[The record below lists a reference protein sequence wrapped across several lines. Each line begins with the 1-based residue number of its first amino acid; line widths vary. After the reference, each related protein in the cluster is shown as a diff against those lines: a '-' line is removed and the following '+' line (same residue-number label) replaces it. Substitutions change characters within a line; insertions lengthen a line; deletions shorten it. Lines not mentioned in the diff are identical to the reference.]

1 MKIFNHRLSA
11 ASNTNA
17 EYTIYQRLNIVLT
30 IMLKFLRQILQ
41 LLISPSKGWEDVSA
55 TGTPPAEITRKGFYP
70 LLGVL
75 AATSLIRLAYHD
87 IGYSL
92 VDALQNAIVSFT
104 IYFVTLFIASYCFS
118 MFMPTIGGKANSVN
132 KNSSFIIFC
141 LGTLALINLVAN
153 LIPVDLV
160 LMKILPAYVAFI
172 MFKATIYLDIL
183 PDKIGQFMF
192 LSVFSIGVPPFL
204 LSFLFKLLMP
214 EA

>member
-1 MKIFNHRLSA
+1 
-11 ASNTNA
+11 
-17 EYTIYQRLNIVLT
+17 
-30 IMLKFLRQILQ
+30 MLKFLRQILQ

-55 TGTPPAEITRKGFYP
+55 TGTPPAEITRRGFYP

-75 AATSLIRLAYHD
+75 AVTSLVRLVYHD
-87 IGYSL
+87 MGYTL
-92 VDALQNAIVSFT
+92 VDALQNAIIAFT
-104 IYFVTLFIASYCFS
+104 VYFVTMFIAGYCFS
-118 MFMPTIGGKANSVN
+118 VFMPAIGGKANSLN
-132 KNSSFIIFC
+132 KNSSYITFC
-141 LGTLALINLVAN
+141 LGTLALISIVAN

-172 MFKATIYLDIL
+172 MFKATVYLDIL

-204 LSFLFKLLMP
+204 LTFLFKLLMP